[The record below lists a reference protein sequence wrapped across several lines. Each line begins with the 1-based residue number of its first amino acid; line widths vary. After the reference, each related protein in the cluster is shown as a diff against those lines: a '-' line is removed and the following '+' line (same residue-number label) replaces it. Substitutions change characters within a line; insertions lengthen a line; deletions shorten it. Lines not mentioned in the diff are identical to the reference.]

1 MENKVKGKSW
11 LDLLKS
17 NVIPGDGKDSS
28 DREGAV
34 QERRLPGR

>member
-1 MENKVKGKSW
+1 MENKVKGESW

-17 NVIPGDGKDSS
+17 NIIPGDGKNSS
-28 DREGAV
+28 IGEGAV